1 MTADQASRL
10 PLTRRAGGLTVG
22 FTVTLALALA
32 ACSGGKTEAPKEA
45 AKATAS
51 APASAPASEAPK
63 AAGPLGDLIEKAA
76 ACVEKGRV
84 NRGCDGYAQ
93 LSQAVNTQRRDPE
106 VVKSLLT
113 AMESDDA
120 ARKALALTLLARPF
134 PEEGD
139 AAARLLK
146 RLETETDA
154 NLKADILEALATRNA
169 PGVDEAALKLLQAAD
184 AEPGI
189 RAAAARL
196 LGSKPHEG
204 IAEQSKPA
212 LLKALRED
220 QAPAVRRNA
229 ATALGNLQHAEA
241 LPDLIKALDD
251 QLVAPSATFAL
262 ARFETPEAY
271 DAIWTRIEAATKDDA
286 KVSLPLLASIRL
298 LEKHPKHDAKKALKT
313 LEKLKKVLEKR
324 AAANDGTAQ
333 AALKLIERNID
344 RLSGKTPDVTT
355 MPGIASGA
363 APKAPASAP
372 KSAPANK

>member
-1 MTADQASRL
+1 MKTVSAFPTRL
-10 PLTRRAGGLTVG
+10 VRRAGGLA
-22 FTVTLALALA
+22 LLLALA
-32 ACSGGKTEAPKEA
+32 ACSGGKTDAPKDA
-45 AKATAS
+45 PKATAS
-51 APASAPASEAPK
+51 AAASAPASEAAK
-63 AAGPLGDLIEKAA
+63 AGGPLGDLIEKAV

-106 VVKSLLT
+106 VVRSLLT

-134 PEEGD
+134 PEEAD

-271 DAIWTRIEAATKDDA
+271 DAIWSRIEAATKDDA

-344 RLSGKTPDVTT
+344 RLSGKTPDVTAL
-355 MPGIASGA
+355 PGVASGA
-363 APKAPASAP
+363 APKTPTPAP

>member
-1 MTADQASRL
+1 MKIRPNTALRLISAVSLAFAVTGCSGKDESKTAKPAAPVSAVASAAASTAA
-10 PLTRRAGGLTVG
+10 PSAGG
-22 FTVTLALALA
+22 ALDELI
-32 ACSGGKTEAPKEA
+32 GK
-45 AKATAS
+45 AS
-51 APASAPASEAPK
+51 
-63 AAGPLGDLIEKAA
+63 

-93 LSQAVNTQRRDPE
+93 LSQAVNTQRRDPA
-106 VVKSLLT
+106 VVQSLLA
-113 AMESDDA
+113 AMESNDA

-146 RLETETDA
+146 KLETETDA
-154 NLKADILEALATRNA
+154 NTKADLIEALATRTA
-169 PGVDEAALKLLQAAD
+169 PGVDEAALKLLQTSE
-184 AEPGI
+184 EPGI

-229 ATALGNLQHAEA
+229 ATALGNLQFADA
-241 LPDLIKALDD
+241 LPDLIKSLDD

-271 DAIWTRIEAATKDDA
+271 DAIWSRIEASAKDDS

-298 LEKHPKHDAKKALKT
+298 LEKHPKHDAKKALKI
-313 LEKLKKVLEKR
+313 LEKLKKALEKR
-324 AAANDGTAQ
+324 AASNDGTAQ

-344 RLSGKTPDVTT
+344 RMNGKTPDLAPI
-355 MPGIASGA
+355 PGTASAA
-363 APKAPASAP
+363 APKAPAS
-372 KSAPANK
+372 SAKKPPAHK

>member
-1 MTADQASRL
+1 MLRSKSLCVSAL
-10 PLTRRAGGLTVG
+10 
-22 FTVTLALALA
+22 LAAALA
-32 ACSGGKTEAPKEA
+32 ACGGKEDTDKKA
-45 AKATAS
+45 A
-51 APASAPASEAPK
+51 APASAAGSAAATASEAPK
-63 AAGPLGDLIEKAA
+63 PAGGPLDALLAAAGS
-76 ACVEKGRV
+76 CVEKGRV
-84 NRGCDGYAQ
+84 NRGCEGYTQ
-93 LSQAVNTQRRDPE
+93 LSQAVNSQRRDPA
-106 VVKSLLT
+106 VVQNLLT
-113 AMESDDA
+113 AMEGADA
-120 ARKALALTLLARPF
+120 NQKALALTLLARPF

-146 RLETETDA
+146 RLEAETDA
-154 NLKADILEALATRNA
+154 NTKADILEALAPRTA
-169 PGVDEAALKLLQAAD
+169 PGVDEAALKLLTGAE
-184 AEPGI
+184 EPGV

-204 IAEQSKPA
+204 IGEQSKPA

-271 DAIWTRIEAATKDDA
+271 DAIWTRIEAAAKDDS

-298 LEKHPKHDAKKALKT
+298 LEKHPKHDPKKALKT
-313 LEKLKKVLEKR
+313 LEKLKKALEKR
-324 AAANDGTAQ
+324 AAGNDGTAQ

-344 RLSGKTPDVTT
+344 RLTGKTPEPAA
-355 MPGIASGA
+355 MPGAPSGA
-363 APKAPASAP
+363 LAPASKAA
-372 KSAPANK
+372 APASKAHK

>member
-1 MTADQASRL
+1 MMIRTNSALRLLSVAS
-10 PLTRRAGGLTVG
+10 
-22 FTVTLALALA
+22 LALAFT
-32 ACSGGKTEAPKEA
+32 ACGGKDEGHANKPA
-45 AKATAS
+45 
-51 APASAPASEAPK
+51 APASAPASAAASAAPSAPGNALDELIGK
-63 AAGPLGDLIEKAA
+63 AV

-93 LSQAVNTQRRDPE
+93 LSQAVNTQRRDPA
-106 VVKSLLT
+106 VVQSLLT
-113 AMESDDA
+113 AMESGDA
-120 ARKALALTLLARPF
+120 GRKALALTLLARPF

-146 RLETETDA
+146 KLETETDA
-154 NLKADILEALATRNA
+154 NVKSDILEALATRTA
-169 PGVDEAALKLLQAAD
+169 PGVDEAALKLLQTSE
-184 AEPGI
+184 EPGI

-196 LGSKPHEG
+196 LGSKPHEAIG
-204 IAEQSKPA
+204 EQSKPA

-271 DAIWTRIEAATKDDA
+271 DAIWTRIEASAKDDS

-313 LEKLKKVLEKR
+313 LEKLKKALEKR
-324 AAANDGTAQ
+324 AATNDGTAQ

-344 RLSGKTPDVTT
+344 RMNGKAPELAPV
-355 MPGIASGA
+355 PAVASGA
-363 APKAPASAP
+363 AAKAPASAP
-372 KSAPANK
+372 KPAPAHK